1 MIKELLLSV
10 DNKLVCTVD
19 YFVIDQTIF
28 IVQDDK
34 IIETAKSPLWE
45 LVDNLNDLSYA
56 LNIPHIILEGDKEY
70 LSDIVEN
77 LYKTTQFS
85 NNELKVEVF

>member
-19 YFVIDQTIF
+19 YFAIDQTIF

-34 IIETAKSPLWE
+34 VIKTAKSPLWE
-45 LVDNLNDLSYA
+45 LVDNLNDLSYT
-56 LNIPHIILEGDKEY
+56 LKIPHIVLEGDKKY
-70 LSDIVEN
+70 LSDIAKN
-77 LYKTTQFS
+77 LYETTQFL
-85 NNELKVEVF
+85 NNELIVEVI